1 MKFWKKQQIKL
12 LKITNNMN
20 NNNNLKDNKAWKLKV
35 IKSIQINNSKLRK
48 NKKINKKS
56 ENP

>member
-12 LKITNNMN
+12 LKITNNM

>member
-1 MKFWKKQQIKL
+1 MKFWKKPQIKL

-35 IKSIQINNSKLRK
+35 IKSI
-48 NKKINKKS
+48 
-56 ENP
+56 